1 MGAALVPGKTRAGW
15 HTVSRSGETIFR
27 SWNYRMTDKT
37 PSRRERILQTL
48 AEMLETA
55 PDARIT
61 TAALARSVGVTEAAL
76 YRHFPSKRK
85 MFEGLIEFVEETV
98 FTRCQL
104 ILREEE
110 DARSRLRKLAQ
121 LVLVFAQRNP
131 GLCRVLTGDALVGE
145 DPGLRHRVSQFFE
158 RLETQARQVIKEGEI
173 RQGLRPAT
181 SSARTAE
188 WYTTLIEGRIQRFT
202 RSSFQHR
209 PDAHFDEFW
218 EALALGI
225 WRTAE

>member
-1 MGAALVPGKTRAGW
+1 
-15 HTVSRSGETIFR
+15 
-27 SWNYRMTDKT
+27 MTDNT
-37 PSRRERILQTL
+37 PSRRERILHAL
-48 AEMLETA
+48 AEMLEQA

-76 YRHFPSKRK
+76 YRHFPSKKK
-85 MFEGLIEFVEETV
+85 MFEGLIEFVEEAV
-98 FTRCQL
+98 FSRCQL
-104 ILREEE
+104 ILQEE
-110 DARSRLRKLAQ
+110 DDAQDRLRKQAQ

-145 DPGLRHRVSQFFE
+145 DRTLRQRVSQIFE

-173 RQGLRPAT
+173 RQGLRPRT
-181 SSARTAE
+181 SSSRTAE
-188 WYTTLIEGRIQRFT
+188 WYMSLIEGRIQRFT
-202 RSSFQHR
+202 RSSFQHA

-218 EALALGI
+218 ASLALGI